1 MFFEKGNFYPPV
13 EHEERLQRYEENR
26 LLFEG
31 KHRELVDKYQ
41 LNPRGKLYISVNLA
55 GLISKKSADFLLGDG
70 INVSAGKEG
79 NSTEQKALER
89 IYEENMLDVRLY
101 ESALGNS
108 YRGDSFFK
116 VRYGY
121 EIEDSE
127 LGIQFGE
134 KRAHIESIPAK
145 YVFPDTSAYNNKVK
159 EGYSIAIPIKRKQ
172 DRDGTMMGDWMLSLE
187 RHYPHSI
194 EYSTMELKVI
204 NSDSNGKPTS
214 WKIGDYITQP
224 TTEDTKIPFPLVVHI
239 PNYSTDDS
247 EMGLDDLSE
256 LRPMFDELN
265 NRFSQ
270 IANILDKHSDPA
282 MAVPADVMEIDEH
295 GRPIFKVAESKVFEI
310 GHKDDIIPQYI
321 TWNGQLIEAYSE
333 IDRITKEILTIAEI
347 PEVALGKSEAGTS
360 GSSGIAVRMRMNSL
374 LSKVKRKRLYYD
386 EGLKRLLLIAQLAE
400 HASGAKVD
408 YEVTLPKLVFTDGL
422 PKDMAEETSIHLQ
435 KTGGAI
441 LKSQK
446 TSMMELEGLT
456 EEQALAEIALI
467 HAEQKEARELEA
479 ESTGDGDVFNR
490 LNSMYTDL
498 NKDTKKPTTPTT
510 KDKGEVDKDDER
522 N

>member
-13 EHEERLQRYEENR
+13 EHEERINRYEENR

-41 LNPRGKLYISVNLA
+41 LNPRGSLYVSVNLA
-55 GLISKKSADFLLGDG
+55 GLISKKSADFLMGDG
-70 INVSAGKEG
+70 IGVSAGKDS
-79 NSTEQKALER
+79 NSNEQKALER

-116 VRYGY
+116 VRYGH
-121 EIEDSE
+121 EIEDPAS
-127 LGIQFGE
+127 GAQFGE
-134 KRAHIESIPAK
+134 RRSHIESIPAK
-145 YVFPDTSAYNNKVK
+145 YVFPDTSAYSNKLK
-159 EGYSIAIPIKRKQ
+159 EGYTIAIPIKRKQ
-172 DRDGTMMGDWMLSLE
+172 DSDGSLMGDWELLLE
-187 RHYPHSI
+187 RHYPNSI
-194 EYSTMELKVI
+194 EYSKTELKVI
-204 NSDSNGKPTS
+204 NTDTNGVPTS
-214 WKIGDYITQP
+214 WKIGDYIIEPEVEITGV
-224 TTEDTKIPFPLVVHI
+224 PFPLVVHI

-282 MAVPADVMEIDEH
+282 MAVPADVMEIDEM

-333 IDRITKEILTIAEI
+333 IDRITKEILTVAEI
-347 PEVALGKSEAGTS
+347 PEVALGKAETGTS

-374 LSKVKRKRLYYD
+374 LSKVKRKRLYYN
-386 EGLKRLLLIAQLAE
+386 EGLKKLLLIAQLVE
-400 HASGAKVD
+400 HKSGSEVD
-408 YEVTLPKLVFTDGL
+408 YAVTVPKLIFTDGL

-446 TSMMELEGLT
+446 TSIMELEGLT
-456 EEQALAEIALI
+456 EEQADAEIARI
-467 HAEQKEARELEA
+467 HEEQKEARELEA
-479 ESTGDGDVFNR
+479 ETSGDGDVFNR
-490 LNSMYTDL
+490 LNSMYEDVNREDKVPADY
-498 NKDTKKPTTPTT
+498 NKDKVPRE
-510 KDKGEVDKDDER
+510 DDVDE
-522 N
+522 